1 VIVIRSG
8 TKYRIAS
15 LAAATVLLV
24 SACSGSSGSSPA
36 ATTAASTA
44 PSSGASQAAGS
55 SSGTAATQTINI
67 GIDGPF
73 TGPSA
78 LTGTEMKNAAQMAFD
93 AVNWQVGDYK
103 INPIYVDDQADPAK
117 GTAALEQAIV
127 GQKLVAGILDWNSSV
142 AAADMELTAKYKVPW
157 FFGMG
162 AAGVVNQKFLSD
174 KAKYGYWTSKG
185 WPDPVKLTTAYVG
198 AINDAIAAGTYTPA
212 SKTVAIYGEDTDWG
226 RSFGKGLKD
235 GFTASGWTIA
245 SEDYFAT
252 TQTDFS
258 ALMSRYKSA
267 NVPVIA
273 GTSTAAA
280 SITAFIKAEDDA
292 GIKALTVAD
301 GLGWFGDWYK
311 MTGSSSDYVLDS
323 VPGFAT
329 DKAKKFQSDYKAKFG
344 SDPSA
349 AAAGLSYDWTNFFI
363 KVLNSTIADQGSI
376 TSDTLMKEAQDKL
389 WTGQLTYTDGIIMSS
404 YDFNADSIPD
414 PVVGKGHYIFPVTQY
429 HTGQQTVIW
438 PADQASGKL
447 ETKP

>member
-1 VIVIRSG
+1 MIRTG
-8 TKYRIAS
+8 TTFRIAS
-15 LAAATVLLV
+15 LAAAAVLMV
-24 SACSGSSGSSPA
+24 SACSSSGSTPA
-36 ATTAASTA
+36 PTTAASQA
-44 PSSGASQAAGS
+44 AASQAAGGS
-55 SSGTAATQTINI
+55 SAATQTINI

-73 TGPSA
+73 TGTSA

-93 AVNWQVGDYK
+93 AINWQVGNYK
-103 INPIYVDDQADPAK
+103 INPVYIDDQADPAK

-127 GQKLVAGILDWNSSV
+127 GQKIIAGILNWNSSV
-142 AAADMELTAKYKVPW
+142 SVAEMELTAKYQIPW

-162 AAGVVNQKFLSD
+162 ATGVVNQKFNSD

-185 WPDPVKLTTAYVG
+185 WPDPVKLTTAYVS

-212 SKTVAIYGEDTDWG
+212 SKQVAIYGEDTDWG
-226 RSFGKGLKD
+226 RSFGAGLKQD
-235 GFTASGWTIA
+235 FTSTGWTVV
-245 SEDYFAT
+245 SEDYFPL

-258 ALMSRYKSA
+258 SLMSRYKSE

-280 SITAFIKAEDDA
+280 SITAFIKAADDA
-292 GIKALTVAD
+292 GLKSLMVAD

-329 DKAKKFQSDYKAKFG
+329 AKAKQFQSDYKAKFG
-344 SDPSA
+344 TDPSA
-349 AAAGLSYDWTNFFI
+349 AAAGLSFDWTNFFI
-363 KVLNSTIADQGSI
+363 KVMQQTLADQGSI
-376 TSDTLMKEAQDKL
+376 TSATLYKEAQDKL

-404 YDFNADSIPD
+404 YDFSPDSIPD

-429 HTGQQTVIW
+429 HSGQRTVVW
-438 PADQASGKL
+438 PADQASGTL
-447 ETKP
+447 QAKP

>member
-1 VIVIRSG
+1 MIRTG
-8 TKYRIAS
+8 TKFRIAS
-15 LAAATVLLV
+15 LAAAAVLMV
-24 SACSGSSGSSPA
+24 GACSGSTGSSPA
-36 ATTAASTA
+36 ASSAASAAASAA
-44 PSSGASQAAGS
+44 PAG

-67 GIDGPF
+67 GIGGPF
-73 TGPSA
+73 TGTSA
-78 LTGTEMKNAAQMAFD
+78 LTGTEMKNAASMAFD
-93 AVNWQVGDYK
+93 AINWQVGPYK
-103 INPIYVDDQADPAK
+103 INPVYVDDQADPAK

-127 GQKLVAGILDWNSSV
+127 GQKIIAGILNWNSSV
-142 AAADMELTAKYKVPW
+142 SVAEMELTAKYQIPW

-162 AAGVVNQKFLSD
+162 AAGTVNQKFTSD

-185 WPDPVKLTTAYVG
+185 WPDPVKLTTAYVT
-198 AINDAIAAGTYTPA
+198 AINDAVAAGTFKPA

-226 RSFGKGLKD
+226 RSFGAGLKA
-235 GFTASGWTIA
+235 GFTSTGWTIA
-245 SEDYFAT
+245 SEDYFPL

-258 ALMSRYKSA
+258 ALTSRYASQ

-280 SITAFIKAEDDA
+280 SITAFIKAASDA
-292 GIKALTVAD
+292 GLKSLIVAD

-311 MTGSSSDYVLDS
+311 MTGSASDYVLDS

-329 DKAKKFQSDYKAKFG
+329 PKAKAFEAAYQAKYG

-363 KVLNSTIADQGSI
+363 KVMQQTLADQGSI
-376 TSDTLMKEAQDKL
+376 TSATLYKEAQDKL

-429 HTGQQTVIW
+429 HSGKQTVVW
-438 PADQASGKL
+438 PADQAAGPL
-447 ETKP
+447 EAKP

>member
-1 VIVIRSG
+1 MFREQTRRVAG
-8 TKYRIAS
+8 
-15 LAAATVLLV
+15 LAAAAVLLV
-24 SACSGSSGSSPA
+24 GACGGGG
-36 ATTAASTA
+36 STA
-44 PSSGASQAAGS
+44 PSTGPGSPGAS
-55 SSGTAATQTINI
+55 SGAATQTINI
-67 GIDGPF
+67 GIGGPF
-73 TGPSA
+73 TGTSA

-93 AVNWQVGDYK
+93 AINWTVGNYK
-103 INPIYVDDQADPAK
+103 INPVYVDDQADPAK

-127 GQKLVAGILDWNSSV
+127 GQKLVAGILNWNSSV
-142 AAADMELTAKYKVPW
+142 SVAEMELTAKYKIPW

-162 AAGVVNQKFLSD
+162 AAGTVNQKFTAD
-174 KAKYGYWTSKG
+174 KTKYGYWTSKG

-198 AINDAIAAGTYTPA
+198 AINDAITAGTYTPA

-235 GFTASGWTIA
+235 DFTASGWTIS
-245 SEDYFAT
+245 SEDYFPL

-258 ALMSRYKSA
+258 ALMAKYTSA
-267 NVPVIA
+267 NIPVIA

-280 SITAFIKAEDDA
+280 SISAFIKAYGES
-292 GIKALTVAD
+292 GLKSLVVAD

-311 MTGSSSDYVLDS
+311 MTGSASDYVLDS

-329 DKAKKFQSDYKAKFG
+329 DKAKAFQAAYKTKYG

-363 KVLNSTIADQGSI
+363 KLLQQTLADQGSL
-376 TSDTLMKEAQDKL
+376 TSDTIYKEAQDKL

-429 HTGQQTVIW
+429 MGGNRTVIW
-438 PADQASGKL
+438 PSDQADGQLKA
-447 ETKP
+447 KP

>member
-1 VIVIRSG
+1 MNRSD
-8 TKYRIAS
+8 TRFRIAG
-15 LAAATVLLV
+15 LVAAAVLIV
-24 SACSGSSGSSPA
+24 GACGAGATSAP
-36 ATTAASTA
+36 TTAPGGAT
-44 PSSGASQAAGS
+44 PGASS
-55 SSGTAATQTINI
+55 EAATQTINI

-73 TGPSA
+73 TGTSA

-93 AVNWQVGDYK
+93 AINWQVGNYK
-103 INPIYVDDQADPAK
+103 INPVYVDDQADPAK

-127 GQKLVAGILDWNSSV
+127 GQKIIAGILNWNSSV
-142 AAADMELTAKYKVPW
+142 SVAEMELTAKYQIPW

-162 AAGVVNQKFLSD
+162 ATGVVNDTFHSD
-174 KAKYGYWTSKG
+174 QTKYGYWTTKG

-226 RSFGKGLKD
+226 RSFGAGLKQD
-235 GFTASGWTIA
+235 FTSTGWTVI
-245 SEDYFAT
+245 SEDYFPL

-258 ALMSRYKSA
+258 ALMSRYSSE

-280 SITAFIKAEDDA
+280 SISAFIKAADDA
-292 GIKALTVAD
+292 GLKSLIVAD

-329 DKAKKFQSDYKAKFG
+329 DKAKAFESAYQAKYG

-363 KVLNSTIADQGSI
+363 KVMQQTLADQGSI
-376 TSDTLMKEAQDKL
+376 TSATLYKEAQDKL

-414 PVVGKGHYIFPVTQY
+414 PVVGNGHYIFPVTQY
-429 HTGQQTVIW
+429 HSGQRTVVW
-438 PADQASGKL
+438 PADQASGPL
-447 ETKP
+447 QAKP

>member
-1 VIVIRSG
+1 MIRTG
-8 TKYRIAS
+8 TKFRIAS
-15 LAAATVLLV
+15 LTAAAVLLV
-24 SACSGSSGSSPA
+24 SACSGSTGSSPSA
-36 ATTAASTA
+36 SAPAASE
-44 PSSGASQAAGS
+44 AAGS
-55 SSGTAATQTINI
+55 SSAATQTINI

-73 TGPSA
+73 TGTSA
-78 LTGTEMKNAAQMAFD
+78 LTGTEMKNAADMAFD
-93 AVNWQVGDYK
+93 AINWQVGDYK
-103 INPIYVDDQADPAK
+103 INPVYVDDQADPAK

-127 GQKLVAGILDWNSSV
+127 GQKLVAGILNWNSSV
-142 AAADMELTAKYKVPW
+142 SVAEMELTAKYKVPW
-157 FFGMG
+157 FFAMG
-162 AAGVVNQKFLSD
+162 ATGNVNTKFTSD

-212 SKTVAIYGEDTDWG
+212 SKNVAIYGEDTDWG
-226 RSFGKGLKD
+226 RSFGAGLKTD
-235 GFTASGWTIA
+235 FTQTGWTVV
-245 SEDYFAT
+245 SEDYFPT

-258 ALMSRYKSA
+258 SLMSRYKS
-267 NVPVIA
+267 NNIPVIA

-280 SITAFIKAEDDA
+280 SITSFIKAADDA
-292 GIKALTVAD
+292 GLKSLIVAD

-329 DKAKKFQSDYKAKFG
+329 DKAKKFQSDYKAKYG
-344 SDPSA
+344 TDPSA

-363 KVLNSTIADQGSI
+363 KVMQATLTDQGSI
-376 TSDTLMKEAQDKL
+376 TSDTLMKEVQDKL

-429 HTGQQTVIW
+429 HSGKQTVVW
-438 PADQASGKL
+438 PADQAAGKL
-447 ETKP
+447 EAKP

>member
-1 VIVIRSG
+1 VIRTG
-8 TKYRIAS
+8 TTFRIAS
-15 LAAATVLLV
+15 LAAAAVLMV
-24 SACSGSSGSSPA
+24 SACSSSGSSPA
-36 ATTAASTA
+36 ATTAASQAAASAT
-44 PSSGASQAAGS
+44 ASQAAG
-55 SSGTAATQTINI
+55 GAATETINI

-73 TGPSA
+73 TGTSA

-93 AVNWQVGDYK
+93 AINWQVGNYK
-103 INPIYVDDQADPAK
+103 INPVYIDDQADPAK

-127 GQKLVAGILDWNSSV
+127 GQKIIAGILNWNSSV
-142 AAADMELTAKYKVPW
+142 SVAEMELTAKYQIPW

-162 AAGVVNQKFLSD
+162 ATGVVNQKFNSD

-185 WPDPVKLTTAYVG
+185 WPDPVKLTTAYVS

-212 SKTVAIYGEDTDWG
+212 SKDVAIYGEDTDWG
-226 RSFGKGLKD
+226 RSFGAGLKQD
-235 GFTASGWTIA
+235 FTSTGWNVV
-245 SEDYFAT
+245 SEDYFPL

-258 ALMSRYKSA
+258 SLMSRYKSQ

-280 SITAFIKAEDDA
+280 SITAFIKAADDA
-292 GIKALTVAD
+292 GLKSLIVAD

-329 DKAKKFQSDYKAKFG
+329 AKAKQFQSDYKAKFG
-344 SDPSA
+344 TDPSA
-349 AAAGLSYDWTNFFI
+349 AAAGLSFDWTNFFI
-363 KVLNSTIADQGSI
+363 KVMQQTLADQGSI
-376 TSDTLMKEAQDKL
+376 TSATLYKEAQDKL

-429 HTGQQTVIW
+429 HSGDRTVVW
-438 PADQASGKL
+438 PADQASGTL
-447 ETKP
+447 QAKP

>member
-1 VIVIRSG
+1 MIRTDSRS
-8 TKYRIAS
+8 RIAG
-15 LAAATVLLV
+15 LAAAAVLLV
-24 SACSGSSGSSPA
+24 SACGGATGTSPA
-36 ATTAASTA
+36 ASSAATPATSA
-44 PSSGASQAAGS
+44 ASQAAA
-55 SSGTAATQTINI
+55 SGGGGAAQAINI

-93 AVNWQVGDYK
+93 AVNWQVGNYK
-103 INPIYVDDQADPAK
+103 INPVYVDDQADPAK

-127 GQKLVAGILDWNSSV
+127 GQKLVAGILNWNSSV
-142 AAADMELTAKYKVPW
+142 AAADMELTAKYKIPW

-162 AAGVVNQKFLSD
+162 AAGVVNQKFAGD

-198 AINDAIAAGTYTPA
+198 AINDAVTAGTFKPA

-258 ALMSRYKSA
+258 SLMSRYKSQ
-267 NVPVIA
+267 NIPVIA

-280 SITAFIKAEDDA
+280 SITAFIKASDDA
-292 GIKALTVAD
+292 GLKSLIVAD

-311 MTGSSSDYVLDS
+311 LTGSSSDYVLDS

-344 SDPSA
+344 SGPSA

-363 KVLNSTIADQGSI
+363 KVMQQTLTDQGSI
-376 TSDTLMKEAQDKL
+376 TSATLYKEAQDKL

-404 YDFNADSIPD
+404 YDFSADSIPD

-429 HTGQQTVIW
+429 RGGQQTVVW
-438 PADQASGKL
+438 PADQAGGQL
-447 ETKP
+447 QARP

>member
-1 VIVIRSG
+1 MAFRSKTALRTAG
-8 TKYRIAS
+8 
-15 LAAATVLLV
+15 LMATVALV
-24 SACSGSSGSSPA
+24 VTACSGTPG
-36 ATTAASTA
+36 ATTSPTTNTPAGTGNPGGSTA
-44 PSSGASQAAGS
+44 P
-55 SSGTAATQTINI
+55 TETIAI

-73 TGPSA
+73 TGTSA
-78 LTGTEMKNAAQMAFD
+78 LTGTEMKNAANMAFD
-93 AVNWQVGDYK
+93 AINWQVGNYK
-103 INPIYVDDQADPAK
+103 ITPVYVDDQADPAK

-127 GQKLVAGILDWNSSV
+127 SQKLTAGILNWNSSV
-142 AAADMELTAKYKVPW
+142 SVAEMELTAKYQVPW

-162 AAGVVNQKFLSD
+162 ATGVVNQKFASD
-174 KAKYGYWTSKG
+174 QAKYGYWTSKG
-185 WPDPVKLTTAYVG
+185 WPDPVKLTTAYVT
-198 AINDAIAAGTYTPA
+198 AINDAIAAGTYSPA

-226 RSFGKGLKD
+226 RSFGAGLKQD
-235 GFTASGWTIA
+235 FTSTGWTVI
-245 SEDYFAT
+245 SEDYFPL

-258 ALMSRYKSA
+258 ALTSRYKSE
-267 NVPVIA
+267 NVPVVA

-280 SITAFIKAEDDA
+280 SITAFIKAADDA
-292 GIKALTVAD
+292 GLKSLIVAD

-329 DKAKKFQSDYKAKFG
+329 DKAKAFETAYQTKFG

-363 KVLNSTIADQGSI
+363 KVMQQTLADQGSI
-376 TSDTLMKEAQDKL
+376 TSATLYKEAQDKL

-429 HTGQQTVIW
+429 HSGDRTVVW
-438 PADQASGKL
+438 PADQASGQL
-447 ETKP
+447 QAKP

>member
-1 VIVIRSG
+1 VIRTG
-8 TKYRIAS
+8 TTFRIAS
-15 LAAATVLLV
+15 LAAAAVLMV
-24 SACSGSSGSSPA
+24 SACSSAGSSPA
-36 ATTAASTA
+36 ATTASSAPAATTAASEAAT
-44 PSSGASQAAGS
+44 SGA
-55 SSGTAATQTINI
+55 AATETINI

-73 TGPSA
+73 TGTSA

-93 AVNWQVGDYK
+93 AVNWQVGNYK
-103 INPIYVDDQADPAK
+103 INPVYIDDQADPAK

-127 GQKLVAGILDWNSSV
+127 GQKIIAGILNWNSSV
-142 AAADMELTAKYKVPW
+142 SVAEMELTAKYQIPW

-162 AAGVVNQKFLSD
+162 ATGVVNQKFTSD

-185 WPDPVKLTTAYVG
+185 WPDPVKLTTAYVT

-212 SKTVAIYGEDTDWG
+212 SKDVAIYGEDTDWG
-226 RSFGKGLKD
+226 RSFGGGLKQD
-235 GFTASGWTIA
+235 FTSTGWNVV
-245 SEDYFAT
+245 SEDYFPL

-258 ALMSRYKSA
+258 SLMSRYKSE

-280 SITAFIKAEDDA
+280 SITAFIKASDDA
-292 GIKALTVAD
+292 GLKSLIVAD

-329 DKAKKFQSDYKAKFG
+329 DKAKAFESAYQAKYG

-363 KVLNSTIADQGSI
+363 KVMQQTLADQGSI
-376 TSDTLMKEAQDKL
+376 TSATLYKEAQDKL

-429 HTGQQTVIW
+429 HSGQRTVVW
-438 PADQASGKL
+438 PADQASGQL
-447 ETKP
+447 EAKP

>member
-1 VIVIRSG
+1 MIRTG
-8 TKYRIAS
+8 TTFRIAS
-15 LAAATVLLV
+15 LAAAAVLMV
-24 SACSGSSGSSPA
+24 SACSSSGSSPA
-36 ATTAASTA
+36 ATTAASQA
-44 PSSGASQAAGS
+44 AASAAASQAAGGS
-55 SSGTAATQTINI
+55 SAASETINI

-73 TGPSA
+73 TGTSA

-93 AVNWQVGDYK
+93 AINWQVGNYK
-103 INPIYVDDQADPAK
+103 INPVYIDDQADPAK

-127 GQKLVAGILDWNSSV
+127 GQKIIAGILNWNSSV
-142 AAADMELTAKYKVPW
+142 SVAEMELTAKYQIPW

-162 AAGVVNQKFLSD
+162 ATGVVNQKFSSD
-174 KAKYGYWTSKG
+174 QAKYGYWTSKG
-185 WPDPVKLTTAYVG
+185 WPDPVKLTTAYVS

-212 SKTVAIYGEDTDWG
+212 SKDVAIYGEDTDWG
-226 RSFGKGLKD
+226 RSFGAGLKQD
-235 GFTASGWTIA
+235 FTSTGWNVV
-245 SEDYFAT
+245 SEDYFPL

-258 ALMSRYKSA
+258 SLMSRYKSQ

-280 SITAFIKAEDDA
+280 SITAFIKAADDA
-292 GIKALTVAD
+292 GIKSLIVAD

-329 DKAKKFQSDYKAKFG
+329 DKAKQFQSDYKAKFG
-344 SDPSA
+344 TDPSA

-363 KVLNSTIADQGSI
+363 KVMQQTLADQGSI
-376 TSDTLMKEAQDKL
+376 TSATLYKEAQDKL

-429 HTGQQTVIW
+429 HSGDRTVVW
-438 PADQASGKL
+438 PADQASGTL
-447 ETKP
+447 QAKP

>member
-1 VIVIRSG
+1 MIRTG
-8 TKYRIAS
+8 TRFRIAA
-15 LAAATVLLV
+15 LAATAVLLV
-24 SACSGSSGSSPA
+24 SACSGSSASPTASA
-36 ATTAASTA
+36 AASAAASGAASTA
-44 PSSGASQAAGS
+44 PGGS
-55 SSGTAATQTINI
+55 TAASQTINI

-78 LTGTEMKNAAQMAFD
+78 LTGTEMKNAANMAFD
-93 AVNWQVGDYK
+93 AINWQVGPYK
-103 INPIYVDDQADPAK
+103 INPVYVDDQADPAK
-117 GTAALEQAIV
+117 GTAALEQALV
-127 GQKLVAGILDWNSSV
+127 GQKLVAGILNWNSSV
-142 AAADMELTAKYKVPW
+142 SVAEMELTAKYQVPW

-162 AAGVVNQKFLSD
+162 ATGVVNQKFTSD

-226 RSFGKGLKD
+226 RSFGAGLKQD
-235 GFTASGWTIA
+235 FTSTGWTIA
-245 SEDYFAT
+245 SEDYFPT

-258 ALMSRYKSA
+258 ALMSRYKSS

-280 SITAFIKAEDDA
+280 SITAFIKAEQDA

-311 MTGSSSDYVLDS
+311 MTGSASDYVLDS

-329 DKAKKFQSDYKAKFG
+329 PKAQAFAAAYKTKFG

-349 AAAGLSYDWTNFFI
+349 AAAGLSYDWTNYFI
-363 KVLNSTIADQGSI
+363 KVMQATLADQGSV
-376 TSDTLMKEAQDKL
+376 TSATLYKEAQDKL
-389 WTGQLTYTDGIIMSS
+389 WTGQLTFTDGIIMSS
-404 YDFNADSIPD
+404 YDFSADSIPD

-429 HTGQQTVIW
+429 MGGQRTVVW

-447 ETKP
+447 QAQP

>member
-1 VIVIRSG
+1 VFRELSRS
-8 TKYRIAS
+8 RIAG
-15 LAAATVLLV
+15 LAAASVLLV
-24 SACSGSSGSSPA
+24 SACGSG
-36 ATTAASTA
+36 ATTAPGTSTA
-44 PSSGASQAAGS
+44 PGGATPGASG
-55 SSGTAATQTINI
+55 GAATQTINI
-67 GIDGPF
+67 GIGGPF
-73 TGPSA
+73 TGTSA

-93 AVNWQVGDYK
+93 AINWQVGSYK
-103 INPIYVDDQADPAK
+103 INPVYVDDQADPAK

-127 GQKLVAGILDWNSSV
+127 GQKLTAGILNWNSSV
-142 AAADMELTAKYKVPW
+142 SVAEMELTAKYKIPW

-162 AAGVVNQKFLSD
+162 AAGTVNQKFTAD

-198 AINDAIAAGTYTPA
+198 AINDAVAAGTYTPA
-212 SKTVAIYGEDTDWG
+212 SKVVAIYGEDTDWG
-226 RSFGKGLKD
+226 RSFGAGLKQD
-235 GFTASGWTIA
+235 FTSSGWTIK
-245 SEDYFAT
+245 SEDYFPL

-258 ALMSRYKSA
+258 ALMAKYASE

-280 SITAFIKAEDDA
+280 SISAFIKAYGEA
-292 GIKALTVAD
+292 GLKSLVVAD

-311 MTGSSSDYVLDS
+311 MTGSASDYVLDS

-329 DKAKKFQSDYKAKFG
+329 DKAKAFQSAYKAKYG
-344 SDPSA
+344 ADPSA

-363 KVLNSTIADQGSI
+363 KLLQQTLTDQGSL
-376 TSDTLMKEAQDKL
+376 TSDTIYKEAQDKL

-429 HTGQQTVIW
+429 MGGNRTVIW
-438 PADQASGKL
+438 PADQASGQLK
-447 ETKP
+447 TKP